1 MRSYISVPCCSL
13 IVMLGA
19 CGDGS
24 ATAGTDWDGTVT
36 DSAGVSLVANTSTP
50 TWGADDAWTT
60 EEVLRIGEA
69 AGDADYQFGQIAG
82 IGISSDG
89 RILVLDQQAQRV
101 QVYGPDG
108 VYQRS
113 IGRPGNGPGEFGPAA
128 NSLFV
133 GRGDTVIVPDLANTR
148 VNVFPVDGESESFPI
163 RMQEGVPVRF
173 DHLEAGHLVAQ
184 LRSFNPNDEN
194 PANDVIASQAYDGT
208 IIDTLM
214 TPERGNTFSIANDRP
229 QFRIFSPEPIW
240 TALSG
245 DRLAFAINNDFR
257 VEVFGADGSLLQV
270 ITRPYEPTAV
280 TEADERQLSTL
291 IRAQFERGG
300 VPGPQLDL
308 LMEGVSF
315 EETWPAFTQLRG
327 GPEGTLWVQ
336 RVRYLRDL
344 TDEQLE
350 SYNPTLDQGSFE
362 WEVYDAEGR
371 YLGVVA
377 LPDRFTPF
385 TVHGDLWY
393 GVQRDDFDVQYVVA
407 LRVGAGAGSD

>member
-1 MRSYISVPCCSL
+1 MW
-13 IVMLGA
+13 
-19 CGDGS
+19 S
-24 ATAGTDWDGTVT
+24 ADE
-36 DSAGVSLVANTSTP
+36 
-50 TWGADDAWTT
+50 AWTT

-82 IGISSDG
+82 IGVTSDG
-89 RILVLDQQAQRV
+89 RVLVLDQQAQRV

-108 VYQRS
+108 LYQRS
-113 IGRPGNGPGEFGPAA
+113 IGRPGSGPGEFGPAA

-133 GRGDTVIVPDLANTR
+133 GRGDTVIVPDLANQR

-163 RMQEGVPVRF
+163 RMDQGVPVRY
-173 DHLEAGHLVAQ
+173 DLLETGSLVTQ
-184 LRSFNPNDEN
+184 LRSFTPNADS
-194 PANDVIASQAYDGT
+194 PANDVIASQSYGGT
-208 IIDTLM
+208 VIDTLM

-257 VEVFGADGSLLQV
+257 VEVFAADGTLLQV

-280 TEADERQLSTL
+280 TEADQRQLNTL
-291 IRAQFERGG
+291 IRGQFELNG
-300 VPGPQLDL
+300 VPPAQADL

-315 EETWPAFTQLRG
+315 EETWPAFTQFRA
-327 GPEGTLWVQ
+327 GPDGTLWVQ

-350 SYNPTLDQGSFE
+350 SYNPTLDQGSYE

-371 YLGVVA
+371 YLGFVTV
-377 LPDRFTPF
+377 PDRFTPF
-385 TVHGDLWY
+385 TVHGNVIY
-393 GVQRDDFDVQYVVA
+393 GVQQDDFDVQYVVA
-407 LRVGAGAGSD
+407 LRIGAGAGGD